1 MLTSSKT
8 TVNPGKAATNH
19 LWVTD
24 GLWMPAKAELL
35 IWHSGDPEPAR
46 PPALKTEKV
55 QPTVATQSEA
65 QSYTVETDP
74 VLSSCRVTTGNS

>member
-1 MLTSSKT
+1 
-8 TVNPGKAATNH
+8 
-19 LWVTD
+19 
-24 GLWMPAKAELL
+24 MPAKAELL

-74 VLSSCRVTTGNS
+74 VLSS